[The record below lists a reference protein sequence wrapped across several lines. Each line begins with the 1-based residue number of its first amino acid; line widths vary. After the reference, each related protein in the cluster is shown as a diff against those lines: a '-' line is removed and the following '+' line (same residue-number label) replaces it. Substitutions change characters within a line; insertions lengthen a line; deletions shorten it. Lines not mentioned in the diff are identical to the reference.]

1 MPQPLSYKGLD
12 IYLDVVGVGVVVQCC
27 CCQHAYM
34 QYQKVGAHACA
45 HTHTCTHTLTHARA
59 HTRSVLHLM
68 MMVMMTV

>member
-12 IYLDVVGVGVVVQCC
+12 IHLDVVGVGGVAQCC

-34 QYQKVGAHACA
+34 QYQKGCAHARA
-45 HTHTCTHTLTHARA
+45 HTHMHTHAHTCARA